1 MKEIK
6 IKPEGGKPK
15 VMDSASKIPKTVMK
29 DMWLRSKEKAAA
41 GLKENPFD
49 SKNESSCN
57 EPVNCAADQIVSGG
71 KEILQKGSALTYR
84 GGKKL
89 TQTMV
94 NRRKEYR
101 KASRA
106 IQKLRSDRLKN
117 SQKSNFPLI
126 KGKPNRTVKSVKRT
140 VKQSKNTIKRAKAAA
155 RTAQKTARTTVK
167 TTQRAVKAAKMSA
180 KVTVKL
186 VTTAVK
192 ATAAAIKSVAAAI
205 VAGGWVAAVIIIAV
219 AVIAG
224 ILYSC
229 YGIFFSGE
237 DTGTGMTIRTA
248 VTRINTEYTQRIET
262 IKAENPHDEV
272 NITGSRASWPE
283 ILSVYAVKTSV
294 SQEVAAMDE
303 SKLEILRSI
312 FWDFH
317 TVSYRTEENEIN
329 QTDDEGNSETVTEKV
344 LTVTVSHRT
353 AEEMADQYG
362 FTPEQEYQ
370 FLELLKP
377 ENQGLWSAALY
388 GIGNGSGDLVT
399 VAMSQVGNVGGEPY
413 WSWYGFNGRVEWC
426 ACFVSWCG
434 EQCGYIDAGV
444 LPKFSSCTFE
454 GVPWFQERGLW
465 QDNAYV
471 PNPGDIIFFNWDGD
485 SLVDHVGI
493 VEKVEGGRVYT
504 IEGNSNDMCRQNRYP
519 LGYSSI
525 YGYGTLVN

>member
-29 DMWLRSKEKAAA
+29 DVWLRSKEKAAA

-49 SKNESSCN
+49 SKNESSSN
-57 EPVNCAADQIVSGG
+57 EPVNYAADQIVSGG
-71 KEILQKGSALTYR
+71 KDILQKGTGLTYR
-84 GGKKL
+84 GGRKL
-89 TQTMV
+89 IQAMV

-101 KASRA
+101 KASRT
-106 IQKLRSDRLKN
+106 IQKLRSDRLTN
-117 SQKSNFPLI
+117 PQKSNFPLI
-126 KGKPNRTVKSVKRT
+126 KRKPNRSIKSVNRT
-140 VKQSKNTIKRAKAAA
+140 VKQSKNTIKRAKTAA

-167 TTQRAVKAAKMSA
+167 TTQRAAKAAKVSA
-180 KVTVKL
+180 KVTVKA

-192 ATAAAIKSVAAAI
+192 ATAAAIKSIAAAI
-205 VAGGWVAAVIIIAV
+205 IAGGWVVIVIIIIV
-219 AVIAG
+219 ALFFWI
-224 ILYSC
+224 IYSC

-248 VTRINTEYTQRIET
+248 VTQINTEYNQRIET

-272 NITGSRASWPE
+272 KITGSRASWPE

-294 SQEVAAMDE
+294 SQEVATMDE
-303 SKLEILRSI
+303 SKLEILRSV

-317 TVSYRTEENEIN
+317 VVSYKTEENEIN

-353 AEEMADQYG
+353 AEELADQYG
-362 FTPEQEYQ
+362 FTPEQGRQ
-370 FLELLKP
+370 LLELLKP
-377 ENQGLWSAALY
+377 ENQSLWSAALY

-399 VAMSQVGNVGGEPY
+399 VALSQVGNVGGEPY
-413 WSWYGFNGRVEWC
+413 WSWYGFNSRVEWC

-465 QDNAYV
+465 QDNTYI

-504 IEGNSNDMCRQNRYP
+504 IEGNSNNACRQNRYS
-519 LGYSSI
+519 LGYSGI
-525 YGYGTLVN
+525 YGYGILSK